1 MRLLEPAGE
10 VRMRIAAIGDV
21 AVVGAG
27 RRRARADGWDAPFA
41 AYAPVLRAADLGFAN
56 LEMPVADPGWLLP
69 DRSQEFWN
77 DAEVPAALVRAG
89 VGVVSL
95 ANNHMMDA
103 GPRGLAR
110 TREAC
115 EAAGL
120 AMAGAAEDLERARQP
135 ARLTV
140 RGRRVVLLAYAAG
153 ERDAAGPGRP
163 GVAPLD
169 AAVIR
174 EDLARYRGEADVL
187 IASVHWGSM
196 YVDYPPPRVIELAE
210 ALANGGADLLIGS
223 HPHVTQGAHRLGKT
237 LVLYSLG
244 DACLDPRAG
253 DFEAK
258 TASDSRRHAAVFTAL
273 VADAHGLDVEPF
285 VLDDDGCA
293 RAPSPDEAAAGADRV
308 RRLSDGL
315 GDALGRFRRESAP
328 QLLRYELESAGQYLR
343 QGRIDRLAHL
353 IAGIRPR
360 HLPLIW
366 QALRRLGRT
375 A

>member
-1 MRLLEPAGE
+1 
-10 VRMRIAAIGDV
+10 MRIAALGDV

-27 RRRARADGWDAPFA
+27 RRRARSEGWDAPFSA
-41 AYAPVLRAADLGFAN
+41 FVPVLRAADLGVAN

-69 DRSQEFWN
+69 GRSPEFWN
-77 DAEVPAALVRAG
+77 DAEVPAALARAG

-103 GPRGLAR
+103 GPRGLSR
-110 TREAC
+110 TLEAC
-115 EAAGL
+115 GAAGL
-120 AMAGAAEDLERARQP
+120 AVAGAGEDLARARRP

-140 RGRRVVLLAYAAG
+140 RGQRVVLLAYAAG

-163 GVAPLD
+163 GVAPLE

-174 EDLARYRGEADVL
+174 EDLARWRGEADVL
-187 IASVHWGSM
+187 VASVHWGSM
-196 YVDYPPPRVIELAE
+196 YVDYPPPRVVELAA
-210 ALANGGADLLIGS
+210 ALAAGGADLLIGS
-223 HPHVTQGAHRLGKT
+223 HPHVTQGAQRIGRT

-253 DFEAK
+253 DVEAK
-258 TASDSRRHAAVFTAL
+258 TASDARRHAAVFTTL
-273 VADAHGLDVEPF
+273 IADLPGLEVEPF

-293 RAPSPDEAAAGADRV
+293 RAPSPTESAAGLDRL
-308 RRLSDGL
+308 RRLSEGL
-315 GDALGRFRRESAP
+315 GDALERFRRESAP

-343 QGRIDRLAHL
+343 QGRIDRLARL
-353 IAGIRPR
+353 VGGIRPR